1 MLLTSSG
8 GGAFRPLLDGC
19 HQFPNLRGVRWGIR
33 FGLLS
38 VALVLALPGSAAAF
52 GPLASFGGLG
62 AGPGQLSAPK
72 QAAADA
78 DGNLYVADSGNNRI
92 SVFAGDGTFQRTF
105 GEGELSQPG
114 DVTLDGGRAFVA
126 DSGNNRIAV
135 FTAAGEFLSGFGGT
149 ELSEPAGV
157 AVEGSTVYVADRGNN
172 RVAPFTLAG
181 MTATP
186 GTPIGPIPSPRDVI
200 VGRSGDLFIADFGE
214 ERIDVY
220 TPGGSEVRSF
230 RETASGGLSGPVA
243 LAPDGSGGIEVADQV
258 ADRVERFSE
267 GGGFLGGFAADP
279 DVAGVAA
286 ACDGNVF
293 AVEEGTARVVRFG
306 EPGTPPPPC
315 AEATREEPIAA
326 PVLKLP
332 SNKFHFAGL
341 VKKRSNGFAVLY
353 VRVPGP
359 GKVSLKGRG
368 FRRLSRTARQA
379 TTVSLPIKPKVR
391 LRHFLKRHGKGRI
404 RVTVTFT
411 PTGGLPRTLEKVIV
425 LRRHRG

>member
-1 MLLTSSG
+1 MLL
-8 GGAFRPLLDGC
+8 AA
-19 HQFPNLRGVRWGIR
+19 
-33 FGLLS
+33 
-38 VALVLALPGSAAAF
+38 ALVLVLPAGAAAF
-52 GPLASFGGLG
+52 GPLSSFGELG
-62 AGPGQLSAPK
+62 GGPGQLSAPK
-72 QAAADA
+72 QVAVDA
-78 DGNLYVADSGNNRI
+78 DGNLFVADGGNDRI

-105 GEGELSQPG
+105 GEGQLSQPG
-114 DVTLDGGRAFVA
+114 DVALGGGRAFVA

-135 FTAAGEFLSGFGGT
+135 FTAAGEFLFGFGGA

-172 RVAPFTLAG
+172 RVVPFTLAG
-181 MTATP
+181 VSATP
-186 GTPIGPIPSPRDVI
+186 GTPIEPIPSPRDVI
-200 VGRSGDLFIADFGE
+200 VGRSGNLFVADFGE

-230 RETASGGLSGPVA
+230 RETPSGGLSGPVA

-258 ADRVERFSE
+258 AERVERFSE
-267 GGGFLGGFAADP
+267 EGGFLGGFAAEP

-286 ACDGNVF
+286 ACAGNVF
-293 AVEEGTARVVRFG
+293 AVVEGAARVVRFG

-315 AEATREEPIAA
+315 TEATRVEPIAS

-359 GKVSLKGRG
+359 GKVSLTGRG

-379 TTVSLPIKPKVR
+379 TTVGLPVKPKVR

-404 RVTVTFT
+404 RVVVTFT
-411 PTGGLPRTLEKVIV
+411 PTGGIPRKREKVIV
-425 LRRHRG
+425 LRRHRD